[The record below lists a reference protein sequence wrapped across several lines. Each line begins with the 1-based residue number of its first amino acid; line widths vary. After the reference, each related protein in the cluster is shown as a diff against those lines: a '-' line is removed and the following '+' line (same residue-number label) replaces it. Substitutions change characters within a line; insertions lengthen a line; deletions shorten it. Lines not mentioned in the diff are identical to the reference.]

1 MQSVSCASQV
11 FSSTVAASFRLH
23 HQDEKAEIVKIIND
37 WFVFLIVFH
46 LHKSIKFTRFDVMNS
61 RRKFAPKLNKL
72 SAALGLHWQEQEGA
86 LLAMLRVMENM
97 VNYIHYIL

>member
-1 MQSVSCASQV
+1 MNEDIMTWLALKCVGKV
-11 FSSTVAASFRLH
+11 L
-23 HQDEKAEIVKIIND
+23 
-37 WFVFLIVFH
+37 VFLIVFH